1 MKSNPFRG
9 RVVIVTGASSGI
21 GRAMALQLAAR
32 GAKLAIAARRADRL
46 EQVAEECRQ
55 LGGDVLVVP
64 ADVADEAQCK
74 SLVERTVAAYGRLD
88 MLINN
93 AGLAATALFTDFP
106 DLRLFKHT
114 MDVNFYGSVHC
125 TYHALPYLTRTG
137 GRIVAISSV
146 GGKAAIPYNTPYIAS
161 KFALHG
167 FFDALRMEVRRH
179 GVSVTLICPWW
190 VVSEFHQAQL
200 DKNGVPVGPR
210 SREIYT
216 DRMMSSER
224 CAQLTLKAAQR
235 RRREVWMGLGGLAA
249 WLKLLAPGLLDW
261 LAIKVFLEPAI
272 RRARS
277 LSAGKKP

>member
-9 RVVIVTGASSGI
+9 QVVIVTGASSGI
-21 GRAMALQLAAR
+21 GRAIALQLAAH
-32 GAKLAIAARRADRL
+32 GANLAIAARRADRL

-55 LGGDVLVVP
+55 LGGDVLVIP
-64 ADVADEAQCK
+64 ADVSDEAQCK
-74 SLVERTVAAYGRLD
+74 CLVERTVAAYGRLD

-93 AGLAATALFTDFP
+93 AGMAATALFADFP

-125 TYHALPYLTRTG
+125 TYHAVPYLRRTS

-146 GGKAAIPYNTPYIAS
+146 GGKAAIPYSTAYNAS

-167 FFDALRMEVRRH
+167 FFDALRMELRQHR
-179 GVSVTLICPWW
+179 VSVTMICPWW
-190 VVSEFHQAQL
+190 VASEFHPAQL

-210 SREIYT
+210 GREIYT
-216 DRMMSSER
+216 ARMMSSER
-224 CAQLTLKAAQR
+224 CAKLILKAAQK

-261 LAIKVFLEPAI
+261 LVIKVFLGPAI
-272 RRARS
+272 RRHKGS
-277 LSAGKKP
+277 IP

>member
-1 MKSNPFRG
+1 MKSDPFRG
-9 RVVIVTGASSGI
+9 QVVIVTGASSGI
-21 GRAMALQLAAR
+21 GRAIALQLAAR
-32 GAKLAIAARRADRL
+32 GARLAIAARRADRL
-46 EQVAEECRQ
+46 DQVARECCEQ
-55 LGGDVLVVP
+55 GGEALAIP
-64 ADVADEAQCK
+64 ADVADEAQCR
-74 SLVERTVAAYGRLD
+74 SLVERTIAAYGRLD

-93 AGLAATALFTDFP
+93 AGMAATALFADFP

-114 MDVNFYGSVHC
+114 MDVNFYGCGHC
-125 TYHALPYLTRTG
+125 SYHALPYLMRTG

-146 GGKAAIPYNTPYIAS
+146 GGKAALPYNTPYVAS
-161 KFALHG
+161 KFAMHG
-167 FFDALRMEVRRH
+167 FLDALRMELRRH

-190 VVSEFHQAQL
+190 VVSEFHEAQL

-210 SREIYT
+210 GRELYT

-277 LSAGKKP
+277 QAEGKKA